1 MVMLILSNT
10 LGCSG
15 SGFALAGGDDTK
27 TVAIIATMMVLRAV
41 LLIRYGQRVKVT
53 SRQTKVRK
61 VIDGR
66 VLVKGRP
73 DLFSVFLVIVPK

>member
-1 MVMLILSNT
+1 MVMPILSNT
-10 LGCSG
+10 VGCSG
-15 SGFALAGGDDTK
+15 LGFALAGGDTK

-41 LLIRYGQRVKVT
+41 LLIRSGQRVKVT
-53 SRQTKVRK
+53 SRQTNVRN
-61 VIDGR
+61 VIDSC